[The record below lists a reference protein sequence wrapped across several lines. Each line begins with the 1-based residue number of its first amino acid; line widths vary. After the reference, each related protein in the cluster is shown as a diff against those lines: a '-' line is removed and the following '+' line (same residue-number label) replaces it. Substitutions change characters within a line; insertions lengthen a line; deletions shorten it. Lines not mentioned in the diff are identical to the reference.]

1 MDTQQD
7 REQDTQFNNGG
18 EKDERERE
26 RELRVTCMYTRVP
39 LLNDREGILNFEKVT
54 QTLKLF

>member
-1 MDTQQD
+1 M
-7 REQDTQFNNGG
+7 
-18 EKDERERE
+18 KDERERERE